1 MSDHPDDCSYAA
13 KSVGI
18 PETKIRERRPA
29 QHNHASWHRS
39 SPAETI
45 SRSTRE
51 LPASVLA
58 WPWMMISRRLRYRQ
72 DQSVYRGFRP
82 RPEHWS
88 GTAKEG
94 C

>member
-1 MSDHPDDCSYAA
+1 MSDHPDRSYAA

-29 QHNHASWHRS
+29 QPNHAPCRRS
-39 SPAETI
+39 SRRNHQPLDAE
-45 SRSTRE
+45 
-51 LPASVLA
+51 LAASVLA
-58 WPWMMISRRLRYRQ
+58 WPRMMISRRLRYRQ
-72 DQSVYRGFRP
+72 DQSAYRGFRP

-88 GTAKEG
+88 LTAKEG